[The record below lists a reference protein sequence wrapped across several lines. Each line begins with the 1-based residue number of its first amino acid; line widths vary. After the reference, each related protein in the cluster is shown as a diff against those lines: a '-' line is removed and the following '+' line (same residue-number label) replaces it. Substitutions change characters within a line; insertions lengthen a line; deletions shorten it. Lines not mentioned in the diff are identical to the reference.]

1 QDFDNL
7 VQNAHR
13 RGIRIILDMVFNHTS
28 TQHPWFQAAQEID
41 SPYRQFYIWREG
53 AESALPNNW
62 KSKFGGNAWQWHAES
77 QQYYLHLFAVEQAD
91 LNWEHEGVRAEL
103 K

>member
-1 QDFDNL
+1 DYLQRLGVDAIWITPIYPSPQVDNGYDVADYCAINPDYGSMQDFDNL

-53 AESALPNNW
+53 AESA
-62 KSKFGGNAWQWHAES
+62 
-77 QQYYLHLFAVEQAD
+77 
-91 LNWEHEGVRAEL
+91 
-103 K
+103 